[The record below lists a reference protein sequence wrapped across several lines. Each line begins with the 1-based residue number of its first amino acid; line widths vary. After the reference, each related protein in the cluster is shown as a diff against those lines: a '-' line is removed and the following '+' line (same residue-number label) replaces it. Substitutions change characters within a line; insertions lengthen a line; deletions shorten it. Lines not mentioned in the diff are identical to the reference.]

1 MKWVW
6 TTWNLKG
13 SKKIWV
19 ENNAFEKI
27 ILMQTKE
34 ISINP
39 SRSKEWFINMEIIK
53 IINFAYTI

>member
-13 SKKIWV
+13 SKQIWV

-34 ISINP
+34 ISIKP
-39 SRSKEWFINMEIIK
+39 SRSKERFINMEIIK